1 MWILIDGKE
10 IKIMMNQNN
19 IEEEV
24 EAIKIMM
31 MREDNF
37 RIEISMLNLIDQAF

>member
-31 MREDNF
+31 MTEDNF

>member
-19 IEEEV
+19 LEEEV

-37 RIEISMLNLIDQAF
+37 RIEISMLNLID

>member
-31 MREDNF
+31 MTEDNF
-37 RIEISMLNLIDQAF
+37 RIEISMLNLID